1 MLGAMNILSPKA
13 LAGPILRFGA
23 HASHVGLVLILLS
36 ATTFLMLEL
45 LPGNLVD
52 ALLGDDARL
61 EDIARL
67 QAELGLDK
75 PLAERYAHWLGNAVR
90 GDLGTS
96 PLSGERVSDAIS
108 HRLPVSVQLMVY
120 AQLLALALAVPLAIW
135 AAWREGGIADRLITT
150 GAFGVLAVPHF
161 VLGLVLILVFG
172 IWLGWFPATGYVP
185 FVDDPLGNLRSMALP
200 ALTLALVE
208 APVYL
213 RLLRGDIVATL
224 GQEFITVARAKGVRE
239 STILWRHALRPSSF
253 SLITVMG
260 INIGHLIGGAV
271 IIETLF
277 ALPGVGR
284 LLIEGI
290 TKRDYLTLQGVVLFI
305 GVAFVGVNLLVDALY
320 RLLDPRLSHHHAD

>member
-1 MLGAMNILSPKA
+1 MLGAMQTPATAMARST
-13 LAGPILRFGA
+13 LRFGA
-23 HASHVGLVLILLS
+23 HAAHVAIVLILLS
-36 ATTFLMLEL
+36 ATTFLMLEM

-52 ALLGDDARL
+52 ALLGDNARV

-75 PLAERYAHWLGNAVR
+75 PLAERYVSWLGDALR

-96 PLSGERVSDAIS
+96 PLSGERVTDAIA
-108 HRLPVSVQLMVY
+108 HRLPVSLELMVY
-120 AQLLALALAVPLAIW
+120 AQVLALAMAVPLALW
-135 AAWREGGIADRLITT
+135 AAWREGGTADRLITT

-161 VLGLVLILVFG
+161 VLGLILILVFG
-172 IWLGWFPATGYVP
+172 IWLRWFPATGFVP
-185 FVDDPLGNLRSMALP
+185 FSDDPLGNLRSMTLP

-213 RLLRGDIVATL
+213 RLLRSDIVATL
-224 GQEFITVARAKGVRE
+224 GQEFITVARAKGLRE

-284 LLIEGI
+284 LLIEAI

-305 GVAFVGVNLLVDALY
+305 GVAFVGVNLAVDALY

>member
-1 MLGAMNILSPKA
+1 MARSS
-13 LAGPILRFGA
+13 LRFGSHAA
-23 HASHVGLVLILLS
+23 HIAIVLILLS

-52 ALLGDDARL
+52 ALLGDNARI

-75 PLAERYAHWLGNAVR
+75 PLAERYLSWLGNALR

-96 PLSGERVSDAIS
+96 PLSGERVTDAIA
-108 HRLPVSVQLMVY
+108 HRLPVSLELMIY
-120 AQLLALALAVPLAIW
+120 AQALALALAVPLALW
-135 AAWREGGIADRLITT
+135 AAWREGGVADRLITT

-161 VLGLVLILVFG
+161 VLGLILILVFG
-172 IWLGWFPATGYVP
+172 IWLRWFPATG
-185 FVDDPLGNLRSMALP
+185 FVAFSDDPLGNLRSMTLP

-213 RLLRGDIVATL
+213 RLLRSDLVATL
-224 GQEFITVARAKGVRE
+224 GQEFITVARAKGLRE
-239 STILWRHALRPSSF
+239 STILWRHALRPSCF

-284 LLIEGI
+284 LLIEAI

-305 GVAFVGVNLLVDALY
+305 GVAFVGVNLLVDAFY